1 MSTPLRAAIV
11 YDFDGTLAPRNLP
24 EHTFLLALGI
34 AEPETFWEA
43 VKEEA
48 RATHGCEILAYMHR
62 LLAVAK
68 AKGVSVTREL
78 LQEHG
83 RSVPLFAGLDEWF
96 AEIDAYGREQAT
108 TPILST
114 RRAWGRTSIS
124 QASLAVEP
132 AGPTPRA

>member
-24 EHTFLLALGI
+24 EHTFLPALGI

-96 AEIDAYGREQAT
+96 AEIDAYGREQVT
-108 TPILST
+108 GLDFLY
-114 RRAWGRTSIS
+114 
-124 QASLAVEP
+124 QAI
-132 AGPTPRA
+132 